1 MIELTEK
8 TKMYIIKGNVTK
20 TITLGDLR
28 DWFIAEDIKGLLPE
42 RELSPQQRG
51 AITRAENKKKAENE
65 SK

>member
-28 DWFIAEDIKGLLPE
+28 DWFISEEMEELQP
-42 RELSPQQRG
+42 ELSPQQRG
-51 AITRAENKKKAENE
+51 AITRAKKKAENE

>member
-28 DWFIAEDIKGLLPE
+28 DWFISQDIKDLLPE
-42 RELSPQQRG
+42 QELSPQQRG
-51 AITRAENKKKAENE
+51 AITRAKKKAENE